1 MMRKPVRPSRAPSR
15 PSRASSVVKR
25 SKPATVRSSGSR
37 QQPAPLSIVT
47 LPSGHAYR
55 LVDKRTIDGVAFLR
69 LEAMEA
75 GHKPRKLIVPLS
87 QALRLFFPKKKAK

>member
-1 MMRKPVRPSRAPSR
+1 
-15 PSRASSVVKR
+15 
-25 SKPATVRSSGSR
+25 
-37 QQPAPLSIVT
+37 VT